1 VTAINLCMANILISA
16 IKMLAEQETVSST
29 TNPTFQLANSILPEL
44 MDASISHS
52 AIEVKAASLQVLFAI
67 SYHVI
72 LTTRY
77 YANDLLRVI
86 LLSLQNSELQI
97 YGLKLLGTLY
107 TGNEELFN
115 KNTTKEYYQC
125 KRALESVV
133 NTSTDK
139 NARELAEKILLSFI
153 SINNK

>member
-1 VTAINLCMANILISA
+1 
-16 IKMLAEQETVSST
+16 
-29 TNPTFQLANSILPEL
+29 
-44 MDASISHS
+44 
-52 AIEVKAASLQVLFAI
+52 
-67 SYHVI
+67 
-72 LTTRY
+72 
-77 YANDLLRVI
+77 
-86 LLSLQNSELQI
+86 
-97 YGLKLLGTLY
+97 LLGTLY
-107 TGNEELFN
+107 TSNEELFN